1 MSKYKDYVNNK
12 LVPQIRC
19 RRCHHTV
26 LTSEL
31 DSYPFQCVACD
42 EDLYGIET
50 VWSDEPVS
58 EREIDYLA
66 ECVRNEGLI
75 D

>member
-1 MSKYKDYVNNK
+1 MSKYEDYVNNK
-12 LVPQIRC
+12 IVPRIRC
-19 RRCHHTV
+19 RRCHHPV
-26 LTSEL
+26 LESGSEN
-31 DSYPFQCVACD
+31 YPFQCVVCD

-58 EREIDYLA
+58 EHEFDYLA
-66 ECVRNEGLI
+66 ECVRNEGLA